1 MLVRLTDSRTGVLA
15 ARDGP
20 LLEPRVEPRVVGS
33 SHSPAGSVR
42 RRRWSICCALALH
55 NPTSTHDSGYA
66 LPIWA
71 FHTYGSQPA
80 SLEPPRRT
88 YRASRSVVSNRVAA
102 GSTCPSPG
110 PKNAKPRSHDSQ
122 ASQRRFRGV
131 HDDCRTRVRCFATVP
146 PTVVRLSASAP
157 QNMGST
163 EPGNEFA
170 ACSDPLR
177 RPPVAGTG
185 PPTHPIRL
193 SQVVSRRSVC
203 ALGHGC

>member
-1 MLVRLTDSRTGVLA
+1 MLVWLTDSRTGLLA

-20 LLEPRVEPRVVGS
+20 LLEPRVGRAEPLPRRISPS
-33 SHSPAGSVR
+33 SELVHLL
-42 RRRWSICCALALH
+42 CACVAYL
-55 NPTSTHDSGYA
+55 TSTHDSASRYA
-66 LPIWA
+66 LPMWA
-71 FHTYGSQPA
+71 FHTYRSQPA

-88 YRASRSVVSNRVAA
+88 YRASRSVVSNPVTA

-193 SQVVSRRSVC
+193 SQVVSRRSVR